1 MHHITIVHF
10 TLYSKYTLYRYT
22 HTVICTFVLLIYHTG
37 NVHLCIFNQNMTKH
51 FDLDLVHDQCDT
63 STSHSDGT
71 DVFIDLKPYFYTYTD
86 TLLRWFWASFRLLQV
101 IRCCVVLFGL
111 IVLRNAQIA
120 NIKNDTRNVPKPLR
134 NTVIQFIQIKQ
145 NPVLAAMLVFSIFFN
160 FYIFLSDEED
170 TNLINFWLFLIFSV

>member
-1 MHHITIVHF
+1 M
-10 TLYSKYTLYRYT
+10 
-22 HTVICTFVLLIYHTG
+22 
-37 NVHLCIFNQNMTKH
+37 
-51 FDLDLVHDQCDT
+51 
-63 STSHSDGT
+63 
-71 DVFIDLKPYFYTYTD
+71 
-86 TLLRWFWASFRLLQV
+86 
-101 IRCCVVLFGL
+101 VLFGF

-170 TNLINFWLFLIFSV
+170 THLINF